1 MNHTTIEKLIQMRL
15 TKMAES
21 FRQQITDNQF
31 QELSFEDRFGILVD
45 HEWSRRRHNK
55 LDRLI
60 TNAKFRYPQSCI
72 EDIDYHGDR
81 KLDKDQ
87 ILRLAG
93 CGYIEQRHN
102 LIIMGAAGNGKSY
115 LGCAFGMAACRN
127 YYSVRYIRLPELLD
141 DLAVARGEGVYKKV
155 MKQYKKIRLLI
166 LDEWLLSPLTD
177 SQARELLELIEARY
191 QNASTVFCSQFPP
204 KEWYDRIGE
213 MTLADAILD
222 RIVHDSHTIFIDGQ
236 VSMRERLGISKKKD

>member
-31 QELSFEDRFGILVD
+31 QDLSFEERFGMLVD

-60 TNAKFRYPQSCI
+60 MSAKFRYPQACI

-141 DLAVARGEGVYKKV
+141 DLAIARGEGSYKKV
-155 MKQYKKIRLLI
+155 MRQYKKIRLLI

-177 SQARELLELIEARY
+177 TQARELLELIEARY

>member
-31 QELSFEDRFGILVD
+31 QDLSFEERFGMLVD

-60 TNAKFRYPQSCI
+60 ANAKFRYPQACI

-81 KLDKDQ
+81 KLDRDQ

-141 DLAVARGEGVYKKV
+141 DLAIARGEGDYKKV
-155 MKQYKKIRLLI
+155 MRQYKKIRLLI